1 MAGFAALK
9 LNQSYSQHHSLTYQS
24 SEPVTVFC
32 DFDGPIIDVSDR
44 YYSTY
49 KLGLVEVQAAY
60 QKQAILQ
67 KQATLLPLHILS
79 KEQFWQMKQERTP
92 DTEIALRS
100 GLRGQQIELFLQRVR
115 QIVNQADLLHQD
127 HLQPGTRWA
136 LLQLHA
142 QNIPLILVTLRLQS
156 QAVQLLRQFGI
167 AHLFTQIHGASD
179 DDAAYLNQAEH
190 KTQLLS
196 NAMTEAGLSSVKVP
210 SAGLPSRS
218 PYDCSQSK
226 HSAWMIGDTEADILA
241 GQTLGMPTIALT
253 CGIRSQAYLQRFM
266 PTHVHS
272 DLASAAHY
280 LVKSAQIAA

>member
-1 MAGFAALK
+1 MAGFAAL
-9 LNQSYSQHHSLTYQS
+9 QSHQSCSQQHPLIRRSA
-24 SEPVTVFC
+24 EPVTVFC
-32 DFDGPIIDVSDR
+32 DFDGPIVDVSDR

-49 KLGLVEVQAAY
+49 KLGLIEVQAAY
-60 QKQAILQ
+60 QKPALPQ

-92 DTEIALRS
+92 DSEIALRS
-100 GLRGQQIELFLQRVR
+100 GLRGQQIELFLQRVS

-142 QNIPLILVTLRLQS
+142 QNIPLVLVTLRLQS

-167 AHLFTQIHGASD
+167 AHLFTQIHGAND
-179 DDAAYLNQAEH
+179 DAAAYLNQAEH

-196 NAMTEAGLSSVKVP
+196 KAMTAAGLSSVELP
-210 SAGLPSRS
+210 SAGLSSRS
-218 PYDCSQSK
+218 RYDCSWPTP
-226 HSAWMIGDTEADILA
+226 SAWMIGDTEADILA
-241 GQTLGMPTIALT
+241 GQALGMPTIALT

-266 PTHVHS
+266 PTHVHP